1 MEINVEARDLD
12 ETLKNQIVPLQD
24 YAAMVVE
31 TDDEAAYATDIVNQI
46 KAYEKKVTEF
56 FGEDKKLAS
65 KLHKNICAKEKAA
78 LEPAVLI
85 RTAISAK
92 VSGYLTAKRKA
103 EEAARAEAERVRKEA
118 EDAEKKRLADIAEA
132 KRLEALKAAEEGN
145 KEQAAALADEAA
157 QIQEAAETTVFIPEV
172 MPEVAKSISA
182 DSGKLTGRS
191 DIKIT
196 VTDKKAL
203 VDALFARGLEA
214 FIDIDMN
221 KLKRHCKDTKAKF
234 DGLAVEEVVN
244 ASFRASA

>member
-1 MEINVEARDLD
+1 MEINVEARELD

-56 FGEDKKLAS
+56 FEEDKKLAS

-78 LEPAVLI
+78 LAPAIAI

-92 VSGYLTAKRKA
+92 VSGYLTEKRKR
-103 EEAARAEAERVRKEA
+103 EEAERAEAERKRKEA
-118 EDAEKKRLADIAEA
+118 EDAEKRRLADIAEA

-145 KEQAAALADEAA
+145 KEQAATLAEEAA
-157 QIQEAAETTVFIPEV
+157 QMQEEAETTVFIPEV

-203 VDALFARGLEA
+203 IDALLSTGLGA
-214 FIDIDMN
+214 FVEIDMN
-221 KLKRHCKDTKAKF
+221 KLKRHCKDTKMQF
-234 DGLAVEEVVN
+234 PGLAIEEVVN

>member
-46 KAYEKKVTEF
+46 KAYEKKVAEF
-56 FGEDKKLAS
+56 FEEDKKLAS

-78 LEPAVLI
+78 LEPAVVI
-85 RTAISAK
+85 RTAISLK
-92 VSGYLTAKRKA
+92 VSGYLTAKRRA
-103 EEAARAEAERVRKEA
+103 EEAAKAEAERQRKIA
-118 EDAEKKRLADIAEA
+118 EDAEKKRLADEAEK
-132 KRLEALKAAEEGN
+132 KRLEAEEAEKSGN
-145 KEQAAALADEAA
+145 VEQAAALAEEAE
-157 QIQEAAETTVFIPEV
+157 QIAIEAETTVFIPEV
-172 MPEVAKSISA
+172 MPEVSKSIAA
-182 DSGKLTGRS
+182 DSGKVTGRS

-203 VDALFARGLEA
+203 VDALFAKGLEA
-214 FIDIDMN
+214 FIEIDLN
-221 KLKRHCKDTKAKF
+221 KLKRHCKDTKMKF
-234 DGLAVEEVVN
+234 DGLAIEEVVN